1 MPNKTFVSFGKN
13 PNQPEDV
20 MDTLMTNDEYFG
32 ESMVGTREEFRAT
45 LIENFREWYRDYDGD
60 MTFEEY
66 VENSLDEHL
75 SMAEEWE
82 IENCERINA

>member
-1 MPNKTFVSFGKN
+1 MS
-13 PNQPEDV
+13 
-20 MDTLMTNDEYFG
+20 TLMTNDEYFG

-45 LIENFREWYRDYDGD
+45 LMENFREWYRDYEGG
-60 MTFEEY
+60 MTLDEY

-75 SMAEEWE
+75 SVAEEWE